1 MQNKM
6 QTMMQLQQQQQQ
18 QVATMMALVGRLLQ
32 EKKYQE
38 LFKTACL
45 MSSTV
50 KVVLSYVIFV
60 PMAMCQVFIILETV
74 AFLEVKNQ

>member
-1 MQNKM
+1 MMQN
-6 QTMMQLQQQQQQ
+6 MMQLQQQQ

-50 KVVLSYVIFV
+50 KVLLRYVIFV
-60 PMAMCQVFIILETV
+60 PMAICQVFIILETV

>member
-1 MQNKM
+1 MQNMM
-6 QTMMQLQQQQQQ
+6 QNMMQLQQQQ

-50 KVVLSYVIFV
+50 KVLLTYVIFV
-60 PMAMCQVFIILETV
+60 PMAICQVFIIWETV